1 MNDNLRAKL
10 PSPFRFI
17 RSQLGHHILFEELYL
32 KDDIGKMEGGKK
44 GFCFP
49 LVEKKNLDYFLDMGV
64 PRLGGSSEFSLQF
77 Q

>member
-17 RSQLGHHILFEELYL
+17 RSRLGHHILFEELYM
-32 KDDIGKMEGGKK
+32 KDDIGKMEAGKK

-49 LVEKKNLDYFLDMGV
+49 PCGKEESGLF
-64 PRLGGSSEFSLQF
+64 PRYGITQVGWK
-77 Q
+77 